1 MEILNSN
8 FPFNNKPLYNTNI
21 TNPETSKNISSLKTA
36 FTSFQNTNPSNK
48 LLSSFEKYKN
58 QKLLNSAQ
66 LDSHKCHNC
75 NPHHFH
81 IHHIHIPQE
90 RLYEALNLQNVSGTS
105 ELMKE
110 VLELKNECRKFREEL
125 YKNQKDKKAEDNYI
139 KELENKINNSNDK
152 DNDIYFNRY
161 HDMLDKSFEVL
172 NSVSKKCY
180 NEDGKTKGGI
190 YYYKDKNDD
199 YNKLI
204 EAQKNWIDNLQ
215 ENYNFNLNI
224 PNQNRF
230 SFGKTYQIN
239 DHLYNNRNINNN
251 KNKTLSVNNNSN
263 EDDNKD
269 SNTNFDQNLLNYE
282 SLNNPNIF
290 NNSKHTNNHQNK
302 LYFDS
307 KRNNNKG
314 YIIKK
319 GEKNNN
325 NQNEVIETDTFKKKY
340 NTEPNNN
347 NKQKLSPSFNIINK
361 SNDYFSYQEN
371 NNNNEEE
378 NNDNNNSDIKEKNN
392 IDNLNNNE
400 ENLEKNKDKI
410 KEENNPLNERY
421 LIIDQN
427 GNPILINGEKIL
439 GIELLPLIDKDG
451 KEVIDEN
458 GNIILI
464 GPKGDPKKQ
473 DELEPII
480 LDNDKILVNEEN
492 KPFLGFDG
500 VPLINSEG
508 EPITGPDELNDEDN
522 KKIKSKIGLVAK
534 DSNGN
539 PIKIKLNITDNNQ
552 NNKKNQRQNNLMDYN
567 KLRPLLDLNGFPILD
582 ANNNFII
589 LDKDNKPVQDKE
601 IKVLLSPDGKPIL
614 SETGKP
620 ILIDSNEKPLNTD
633 DINNKKIDNELKIM
647 KDKTKNKRKNKKDK
661 KIMNY
666 SECNPESLKK
676 INFIRPDKD
685 PFYDDLEYKS
695 TCFACDVGCSVSRS
709 GYSCMN
715 YSPYNN
721 LIKRRNITP
730 IKIINDIGK
739 KNKIYSKQEMKQGRY
754 YLS

>member
-66 LDSHKCHNC
+66 LNSHKCHNC

-302 LYFDS
+302 LYSKHEIYCTMIKSS
-307 KRNNNKG
+307 KR
-314 YIIKK
+314 
-319 GEKNNN
+319 
-325 NQNEVIETDTFKKKY
+325 VF
-340 NTEPNNN
+340 
-347 NKQKLSPSFNIINK
+347 
-361 SNDYFSYQEN
+361 
-371 NNNNEEE
+371 
-378 NNDNNNSDIKEKNN
+378 
-392 IDNLNNNE
+392 
-400 ENLEKNKDKI
+400 
-410 KEENNPLNERY
+410 
-421 LIIDQN
+421 
-427 GNPILINGEKIL
+427 
-439 GIELLPLIDKDG
+439 
-451 KEVIDEN
+451 
-458 GNIILI
+458 
-464 GPKGDPKKQ
+464 
-473 DELEPII
+473 
-480 LDNDKILVNEEN
+480 
-492 KPFLGFDG
+492 
-500 VPLINSEG
+500 
-508 EPITGPDELNDEDN
+508 
-522 KKIKSKIGLVAK
+522 
-534 DSNGN
+534 
-539 PIKIKLNITDNNQ
+539 
-552 NNKKNQRQNNLMDYN
+552 
-567 KLRPLLDLNGFPILD
+567 
-582 ANNNFII
+582 
-589 LDKDNKPVQDKE
+589 
-601 IKVLLSPDGKPIL
+601 
-614 SETGKP
+614 
-620 ILIDSNEKPLNTD
+620 
-633 DINNKKIDNELKIM
+633 
-647 KDKTKNKRKNKKDK
+647 
-661 KIMNY
+661 
-666 SECNPESLKK
+666 
-676 INFIRPDKD
+676 
-685 PFYDDLEYKS
+685 
-695 TCFACDVGCSVSRS
+695 
-709 GYSCMN
+709 
-715 YSPYNN
+715 
-721 LIKRRNITP
+721 
-730 IKIINDIGK
+730 
-739 KNKIYSKQEMKQGRY
+739 
-754 YLS
+754 